1 MQNVG
6 IIGGGASGLMAA
18 ITLKSKSPETKV
30 TVFEKLDRVGKK
42 IALTGN
48 GRCNISNRNISIGN
62 YHGSNPQF
70 AEFALTH
77 FDLNKTEEF
86 FNSIGV
92 VFKEENGGKLY
103 PYSLQAS
110 SVTDALRFAAAKLDV
125 KIITDECIEKIKKS
139 GSSYTL
145 FGKEEYS
152 CDAVILACGGVA
164 GGKIGTDLG
173 YKLAET
179 LSHKRTKL
187 SPAIVQVKTDNQYTR
202 SLKGVKVVAEVSVV
216 DKSGKSY
223 SDFGE
228 VLFCD
233 YGLSGPPIM
242 QLSRY
247 MHEGTKINLD
257 IMPDVSKEELITLL
271 KSRRNMFDTCAEF
284 FCGMLQTRLGQTVLK
299 ICGFSINDNPAFSD
313 SDIEKIANKI
323 KCMQFK
329 FIDRMGF
336 SAAQV
341 TSGGLKTDEF
351 YSDTL
356 MSKHHKG
363 LFACGELLD
372 IDGDCGG
379 YNLQWAWSSGYTAAL
394 GCKTYLEGK

>member
-1 MQNVG
+1 MQKVG

-18 ITLKSKSPETKV
+18 VVLKSNAPQMKV
-30 TVFEKLDRVGKK
+30 TVFERLERVGKK

-48 GRCNISNRNISIGN
+48 GRCNISNKNINITN
-62 YHGSNPQF
+62 YHGNNPQF
-70 AEFALTH
+70 AEFALTN
-77 FDLNKTEEF
+77 FDNKKTEDF
-86 FNSIGV
+86 FASLGV
-92 VFKEENGGKLY
+92 IFKEENGGKLY

-145 FGKEEYS
+145 FGKEEYP

-173 YKLAET
+173 YKLAES
-179 LSHKRTKL
+179 LKHERTKL
-187 SPAIVQVKTDNQYTR
+187 YPAIVQIKTDNQFNR
-202 SLKGVKVVAEVSVV
+202 SLKGVKVVANVAVV
-216 DKSGKSY
+216 NKNGKTHN
-223 SDFGE
+223 DFGE

-247 MHEGTKINLD
+247 MQEGTIINLD
-257 IMPDVSKEELITLL
+257 IMPDIPKNKLIALL
-271 KSRRNMFDTCAEF
+271 KNRSNKFDTCGEY
-284 FCGMLQTRLGQTVLK
+284 FCGLLQTRIGQTVLK
-299 ICGFSINDNPAFSD
+299 MCGFSINDKPTFSD
-313 SDIEKIANKI
+313 SDIKKIASII

-351 YSDTL
+351 YNDTL
-356 MSKHHKG
+356 MSKRLKG

-394 GCKTYLEGK
+394 GCKAYLEGR